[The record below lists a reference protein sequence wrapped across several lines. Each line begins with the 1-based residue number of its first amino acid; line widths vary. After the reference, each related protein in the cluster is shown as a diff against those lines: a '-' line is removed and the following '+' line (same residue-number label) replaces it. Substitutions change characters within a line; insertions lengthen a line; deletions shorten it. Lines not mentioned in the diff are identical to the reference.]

1 MNEINEIELYERAI
15 KTWGKGP
22 QMMQVIEEMAELT
35 KELMK
40 NVNRNKRNGV
50 FKSREPL

>member
-1 MNEINEIELYERAI
+1 MSEINETELYKRAL

-22 QMMQVIEEMAELT
+22 QMMQVVEEMAELT

-40 NVNRNKRNGV
+40 NINRNKDNII
-50 FKSREPL
+50 